1 MSATLKYDYLK
12 LTIKPSE
19 AFPRRLSVSRPVIP
33 IQLIRG
39 QDRVKCYAIIDSGA
53 DYCVFHASLGEVIG
67 LTIESGKLD
76 HFSGVSTQPQQEL
89 TAYFHNIKIEVGG
102 YEFDCWV
109 GFSRDIEGLSYGFL
123 GQVGFFNLFSV
134 RFDYDKE
141 RIELKL
147 KNNP

>member
-19 AFPRRLSVSRPVIP
+19 AFRRRFSVSRPVIP

-76 HFSGVSTQPQQEL
+76 HFSGVSNT
-89 TAYFHNIKIEVGG
+89 TATGI
-102 YEFDCWV
+102 D
-109 GFSRDIEGLSYGFL
+109 S
-123 GQVGFFNLFSV
+123 LF
-134 RFDYDKE
+134 
-141 RIELKL
+141 
-147 KNNP
+147 P